1 MIELRSNPRT
11 ILKVLSHLKEGIFSI
26 KDISESTGLPF
37 GTIREIVDPLIEENC
52 IKEKD
57 GKLMGNEVATIT
69 LSFQAFI
76 AGAALEEIFRIIR
89 WQDFENFVSIILS
102 EQGFNTFRNYRLKKP
117 RLEIDV
123 LALKKNF
130 GLVIDC
136 KQWQKVLS
144 ASNLNT
150 IVSKQIERTKTL
162 LSIDQRI
169 GKDII
174 LVPAIVTLFP
184 SRENFFENVPIIAA
198 NSLKSFASE
207 IDGRTGEVLKVFK
220 DKEGIKLER

>member
-169 GKDII
+169 GNNII

-184 SRENFFENVPIIAA
+184 SREHFFENVPIIAA